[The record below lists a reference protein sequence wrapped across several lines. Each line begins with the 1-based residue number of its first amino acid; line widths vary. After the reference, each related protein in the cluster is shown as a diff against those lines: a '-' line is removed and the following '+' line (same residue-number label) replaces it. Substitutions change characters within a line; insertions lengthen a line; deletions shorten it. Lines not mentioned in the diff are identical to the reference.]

1 MEALAPHVSGDT
13 VIVEALPVAPD
24 RPDRSRPAPLVVC
37 CMMADL
43 WERLRHL
50 RVSFGGIH
58 RGSEPYLHTSQT
70 AARINDRTATAAPLN
85 GLFRVQSDEIDP
97 VF

>member
-1 MEALAPHVSGDT
+1 MKALAPHVSGDT

-43 WERLRHL
+43 WERLSTCL
-50 RVSFGGIH
+50 RKYG
-58 RGSEPYLHTSQT
+58 
-70 AARINDRTATAAPLN
+70 N
-85 GLFRVQSDEIDP
+85 
-97 VF
+97 VFQL